1 MADVVRAIFKIV
13 RNEEANLPVLQE
25 GELGYA
31 IDKNVLFIG
40 DPDDGNVAIN
50 KDVVT
55 NESLEAKGY
64 LVADDISELVN
75 NETLAA
81 LDERVVSLEE
91 KEVAVP
97 ADLELLA
104 TKTALEAA
112 VARIADLEAAN
123 ATLLE
128 RLEAVEE
135 AITKV
140 SDLEDAD
147 DALDARITEVSDRV
161 TVAETNITALQAAD
175 TALEGRVDALE
186 QP

>member
-40 DPDDGNVAIN
+40 DPEDGNVAIN

-55 NESLEAKGY
+55 NEALEAKGY

-81 LDERVVSLEE
+81 LDERVEALEE
-91 KEVAVP
+91 KEVVVP
-97 ADLELLA
+97 ADLDAVA
-104 TKTALEAA
+104 TKEALEAA
-112 VARIADLEAAN
+112 VARIAALESAN
-123 ATLLE
+123 AALIE
-128 RLEAVEE
+128 RLETVEQV
-135 AITKV
+135 AIRV
-140 SDLEDAD
+140 ADLEENDTL
-147 DALDARITEVSDRV
+147 LDSRITEVSDRV
-161 TVAETNITALQAAD
+161 SV
-175 TALEGRVDALE
+175 LEKL
-186 QP
+186 

>member
-55 NESLEAKGY
+55 NEALEAKGY

-75 NETLAA
+75 NETLEA
-81 LDERVVSLEE
+81 LDERVEALEE
-91 KEVAVP
+91 KEVVVP
-97 ADLELLA
+97 ADLDAVATKEALLA
-104 TKTALEAA
+104 AVDRIAALES
-112 VARIADLEAAN
+112 AN
-123 ATLLE
+123 AALIE
-128 RLEAVEE
+128 RIEALEE
-135 AITKV
+135 AIAKIP
-140 SDLEDAD
+140 DLEDAD
-147 DALDARITEVSDRV
+147 DALDERITEVSDRV
-161 TVAETNITALQAAD
+161 SV
-175 TALEGRVDALE
+175 LE

>member
-1 MADVVRAIFKIV
+1 MPEIVRAIFKIV

-64 LVADDISELVN
+64 LVADDISELVT
-75 NETLAA
+75 NETVAA
-81 LDERVVSLEE
+81 LDERVVALEE

-135 AITKV
+135 AIAKV

-147 DALDARITEVSDRV
+147 DALDARITEVSDRL
-161 TVAETNITALQAAD
+161 TATETDVVGLK
-175 TALEGRVDALE
+175 ALEDRVEALE
-186 QP
+186 QQQP

>member
-64 LVADDISELVN
+64 LVADDISELVT
-75 NETLAA
+75 NETVAA
-81 LDERVVSLEE
+81 LDERVVALEE

-135 AITKV
+135 AIAKV

-147 DALDARITEVSDRV
+147 DALDARITEVSDRL
-161 TVAETNITALQAAD
+161 TATETDVVGLK
-175 TALEGRVDALE
+175 ALEDRVEALE
-186 QP
+186 QQQP

>member
-40 DPDDGNVAIN
+40 DPEDGNVAIN

-55 NESLEAKGY
+55 NEALEAKGY

-81 LDERVVSLEE
+81 LDERVESLEE
-91 KEVAVP
+91 KEVVVP
-97 ADLELLA
+97 ADLDAVA
-104 TKTALEAA
+104 TKEALEAA
-112 VARIADLEAAN
+112 VARIAALESAN
-123 ATLLE
+123 AALIE

-135 AITKV
+135 AIAKIT
-140 SDLEDAD
+140 DLEDTD
-147 DALDARITEVSDRV
+147 TALDERITEVSDRV
-161 TVAETNITALQAAD
+161 SV
-175 TALEGRVDALE
+175 LE
-186 QP
+186 QA